1 MFLELLV
8 ALIWMYIYRFHDGS
22 RVRIEDTVLGLGNEV
37 RMCGVRVRTLV
48 RLGWTF
54 LLTLTLE

>member
-1 MFLELLV
+1 MFLECLV
-8 ALIWMYIYRFHDGS
+8 ALIWVDIYRLQYGS
-22 RVRIEDTVLGLGNEV
+22 RVRIDTVLGLRNEV
-37 RMCGVRVRTLV
+37 RMCALGLGLV